1 MIRLAAAAVFALFV
15 WLLAVPTSAAE
26 SEPDTYQ
33 WTDDRGNVGFTDSLE
48 KVPPKFRKSA
58 KKFKP
63 GSPQK
68 VPTPPAT
75 GGSTPGG
82 SQETV
87 NEVWQDRMNRARAE
101 LQDLKDQRQAAQE
114 EYDALLRRRN
124 MQSRPL
130 EADAEPKASSKIND
144 LDQRIRDKDHELT
157 VTIPNEARQSGVP
170 PSALDR

>member
-15 WLLAVPTSAAE
+15 WLLAVPASAAE
-26 SEPDTYQ
+26 AEPDAYR
-33 WTDDRGNVGFTDSLE
+33 WTDDKGNVGFTDSLE

-68 VPTPPAT
+68 VPAPPAT
-75 GGSTPGG
+75 GGFIPGE
-82 SQETV
+82 SQEAV
-87 NEVWQDRMNRARAE
+87 NDVWRDRMSRARAE
-101 LQDLKDQRQAAQE
+101 LEDLKAQRQAAQE

-130 EADAEPKASSKIND
+130 ESDVEPKASSKIND
-144 LDQRIRDKDHELT
+144 LDQRIRDKEHELT
-157 VTIPNEARQSGVP
+157 VTIPDEARQAGVP
-170 PSALDR
+170 PGALAR

>member
-15 WLLAVPTSAAE
+15 GFPIIPGIAAE
-26 SEPDTYQ
+26 SGPDTYQ
-33 WTDDRGNVGFTDSLE
+33 WTDDKGNVGFTDSLE
-48 KVPPKFRKSA
+48 KVPPKYRKSA

-75 GGSTPGG
+75 GGLIPSE
-82 SQETV
+82 SQESI
-87 NEVWQDRMNRARAE
+87 NEVWRDRMSRARTE

-114 EYDALLRRRN
+114 EYDALLHRRN

-130 EADAEPKASSKIND
+130 EADVESKATSKIND
-144 LDQRIRDKDHELT
+144 LDQRIRDKEHELT
-157 VTIPNEARQSGVP
+157 VTIPDEARQAGVP
-170 PSALDR
+170 SSVLAQ

>member
-1 MIRLAAAAVFALFV
+1 MIRLAAAAVFAFFV
-15 WLLAVPTSAAE
+15 WLLAVPGIAAE

-48 KVPPKFRKSA
+48 KVPPKYRKSA

-68 VPTPPAT
+68 APTPPAT
-75 GGSTPGG
+75 GGSTPGE

-87 NEVWQDRMNRARAE
+87 NEVWRDRMSRARAE
-101 LQDLKDQRQAAQE
+101 LEDLKAQRLAAQE

-130 EADAEPKASSKIND
+130 EADVEPKASSKIND
-144 LDQRIRDKDHELT
+144 LDQRIRDKEHELT
-157 VTIPNEARQSGVP
+157 VTIPDEARQAGVP
-170 PSALDR
+170 PNALAQ